1 MANGKG
7 LLSVVRSLL
16 SAEGKIMTT
25 RNNIVGKIDWPLLLM
40 YLALV
45 IIGVSTIYA
54 AAYNENHPNIF
65 DMSQHYG
72 KQALFLGVSMFMGLI
87 IMLIDAK
94 FFNTFAY
101 VIYGLSI
108 LTLFYVLVAGS
119 TIAGSKSWIQVGGFS
134 FQPSEF
140 AKFGTALAVAHYLG
154 DINTDFSK
162 LKTQM
167 VAYAMVL
174 FPMMLVL
181 LQGDAGSS
189 LVFLVFILVFY
200 REGMSGNILLIGL
213 AAVILFLLTL
223 WLSKWYVLIGL
234 IVVFATLMFFI
245 ERSKKNIWKMI
256 AVFAVSVMFVFSV
269 DFFFYKVLKQ
279 HQRTR
284 INIILGIEKDTRGV
298 GYNLHQSK
306 IAIGSGGF
314 AGKGYMQGT
323 MTKYNFVPEQH
334 TDFIFCT
341 IGEEFGF
348 LGSLVLLSLY
358 LALLIR
364 IIILAERQ
372 RSPFSRIYGYA
383 IASIIF
389 FHLMVNIGMT
399 IGLMPVIG
407 IPLPFLS
414 YGGSSLLMFSLMF
427 FVFLKQDAN
436 RMNIL

>member
-1 MANGKG
+1 
-7 LLSVVRSLL
+7 
-16 SAEGKIMTT
+16 MTS

-72 KQALFLGVSMFMGLI
+72 KQALFLGVSVFMGLI

-119 TIAGSKSWIQVGGFS
+119 TIAGSKSWIQIGGFS

-140 AKFGTALAVAHYLG
+140 AKFGTALALAHYLG
-154 DINTDFSK
+154 GINTDFSK

-167 VAYAMVL
+167 IAYAMVL

-181 LQGDAGSS
+181 MQGDTGSS

-213 AAVILFLLTL
+213 VAVVLFLLTL
-223 WLSKWYVLIGL
+223 YFSKWYVLIGL
-234 IVVFATLMFFI
+234 LALFAILMFFI

-256 AVFAVSVMFVFSV
+256 AVFAVSAMFVFSV
-269 DFFFYKVLKQ
+269 DFFFYQVLKQ
-279 HQRTR
+279 HQRNR

-314 AGKGYMQGT
+314 SGKGYMQGT

-348 LGSLVLLSLY
+348 IGSLVLLSLY

-364 IIILAERQ
+364 LILLAERQ

>member
-1 MANGKG
+1 
-7 LLSVVRSLL
+7 
-16 SAEGKIMTT
+16 MTT
-25 RNNIVGKIDWPLLLM
+25 RNNIIGKIDWPLLMM
-40 YLALV
+40 YFALV
-45 IIGVSTIYA
+45 VIGVSTIYA
-54 AAYNENHPNIF
+54 AAYNEAHPSIF

-94 FFNTFAY
+94 FFNAFAY

-108 LTLFYVLVAGS
+108 LTLLYVLVAGS
-119 TIAGSKSWIQVGGFS
+119 TIAGSKSWIQLGGFS

-154 DINTDFSK
+154 NINTDFSK

-167 VAYAMVL
+167 IAYAMVL

-181 LQGDAGSS
+181 CQGDAGSA

-213 AAVILFLLTL
+213 AAVVLFLLTL
-223 WLSKWYVLIGL
+223 YFDKWYVLIGL
-234 IVVFATLMFFI
+234 TVIFIALMFFI
-245 ERSKKNIWKMI
+245 ERTKKNIWKMI
-256 AVFAVSVMFVFSV
+256 AVFAVSTMFIFSV
-269 DFFFYKVLKQ
+269 DFFFYEILKQ

-314 AGKGYMQGT
+314 SGKGYMQGT

-348 LGSLVLLSLY
+348 IGSFVLLSLY

-364 IIILAERQ
+364 IILLAERQ

-407 IPLPFLS
+407 IPLPFLR

>member
-1 MANGKG
+1 
-7 LLSVVRSLL
+7 
-16 SAEGKIMTT
+16 MTT
-25 RNNIVGKIDWPLLLM
+25 RNNIVGKIDWWLLAI
-40 YLALV
+40 YLILAA
-45 IIGVSTIYA
+45 IGISTIYA
-54 AAYNENHPNIF
+54 AAFNENNPSIF

-72 KQALFLGVSMFMGLI
+72 KQALFLVLSLFMGLI

-101 VIYGLSI
+101 VIYGISI
-108 LTLFYVLVAGS
+108 LLLIYVLVAGS
-119 TIAGSKSWIQVGGFS
+119 TIAGSRSWIQFGGFS

-162 LKTQM
+162 FKTQM
-167 VAYAMVL
+167 IAYALVL

-181 LQGDAGSS
+181 LQGDAGSA

-213 AAVILFLLTL
+213 AAVVLFLLTL
-223 WLSKWYVLIGL
+223 YFSKWYVLIGL
-234 IVVFATLMFFI
+234 AVLFAVMMFFI
-245 ERSKKNIWKMI
+245 ERNKKNIWKLI
-256 AVFAVSVMFVFSV
+256 AIFFVAAVMVFSV

-284 INIILGIEKDTRGV
+284 INIILGVEKDIYGV

-314 AGKGYMQGT
+314 SGKGYMQGT

-348 LGSLVLLSLY
+348 IGSFVLLSLY
-358 LALLIR
+358 LALLMR
-364 IIILAERQ
+364 IIWLAERQ

-389 FHLMVNIGMT
+389 FHLFVNIGMT